1 MWIVTGKVGCR
12 MESDY
17 EVLSDG
23 ISVRK
28 FNKKY
33 GQWVTLV
40 FTDVDGVDEDAIV
53 DSLKDEFV
61 ESISTKEVSVA

>member
-1 MWIVTGKVGCR
+1 